1 MNCEKC
7 NKEYDGKY
15 ASGRF
20 CSPKCAHARI
30 ITAEWK
36 SRIRKALTIR
46 QLIKKTCPTCKNS
59 FETKKKNQ
67 KYCSK
72 SCAAINTAKIT
83 LEQKRVWVRN
93 SAIKRYAAGDSSI
106 GWKTRSKSFMSYPE
120 KYFTQ
125 VFKSWSPEYNFN
137 VGKYFID
144 FAFIDKM
151 IAVEIDGRRHSDK
164 EIKHKDA
171 IRTKFLESKGWTVYR
186 IKWINPINELDKNR
200 LKCRIDA
207 VIKMLV

>member
-7 NKEYDGKY
+7 NKEHRGTYG
-15 ASGRF
+15 SGRF
-20 CSPKCAHARI
+20 CSSKCAHSRI
-30 ITAEWK
+30 ITDEWK
-36 SRIRKALTIR
+36 SRIKRVLTTR
-46 QLIKKTCPTCKNS
+46 LLVKKTCSECKNL
-59 FETKKKNQ
+59 FETKKESQ

-72 SCAAINTAKIT
+72 SCAAINTAKVT

-93 SAIKRYAAGDSSI
+93 STIKRYAAGDSSI

-125 VFKSWSPEYNFN
+125 VFKSWSPKYNFN

-151 IAVEIDGRRHSDK
+151 IAVEIDGRRHDDK
-164 EIKHKDA
+164 DIKTKDNT
-171 IRTKFLESKGWTVYR
+171 RTKFLESKGWNVLR
-186 IKWINPINELDKNR
+186 IKWINPINELDRNR
-200 LKCRIDA
+200 LKHQIDS
-207 VIKMLV
+207 VTKMLV